1 MLKNKWIKSIVWIIG
16 LIVLMMILLKL
27 DRLCLRYFG
36 FSMPY
41 AWIGGAFAIILLIC
55 AKRATS
61 QGLKL
66 AFIYIAIVPIC
77 VVISEGVFYYKIEIA
92 KNRDILVQ
100 PHKILG
106 YALAPAVSE
115 KGKLIVDDKVIYDIV
130 YTHNENALR
139 LTPNNNTN
147 SRTCLNIYGGSFV
160 YGAGVGDSE
169 TITAFLQNNL
179 PQYNVKNFG
188 IGAAGAHQMLARLEF
203 DLDSKELGQCDENI
217 FIYEAIP
224 HHIYRSMGVAK
235 GPKYEKIDGDVIYQG
250 IFSDE
255 EKEIFYQQKKELGV
269 SEEQVANIDKPRQS
283 FIGRMKSTLE
293 KTRDQLAKSYTQECL
308 FPFSRSVYKSK
319 DLLADIWGKDGFR
332 ANPDL
337 IHLNVTQDHIYF
349 DIIRQ
354 ANKIIKEKYNA
365 KLYVIYWD
373 YDMHAQFLDKYDKV
387 IQTTLKNDGIPF
399 YTISEIIG
407 DDYKEDLERV
417 KNGDFEHFKYRISRW
432 DTHPNALANE
442 KIAEFIAA
450 QIKNGVIKPSKLQN
464 LNSTHNNPKEKGQ
477 E

>member
-1 MLKNKWIKSIVWIIG
+1 MLQNKWIKAIVWIIG
-16 LIVLMMILLKL
+16 FIVLMMILLKL

-77 VVISEGVFYYKIEIA
+77 VVISEGVFYYKIQN
-92 KNRDILVQ
+92 KKDILIQ

-160 YGAGVGDSE
+160 YGAGVGDSD
-169 TITAFLQNNL
+169 TITAYLQKNL
-179 PQYNVKNFG
+179 SQYNVKNFG
-188 IGAAGAHQMLARLEF
+188 ISAAGAHQMLARLEF

-224 HHIYRSMGVAK
+224 HHIYRAKGVLK
-235 GPKYEKIDGDVIYQG
+235 GPKYENINGEIIYQG
-250 IFSDE
+250 TFSDE
-255 EKEIFYQQKKELGV
+255 EQAVFWRKDDDIEKNKIIE
-269 SEEQVANIDKPRQS
+269 NKPRQS
-283 FIGRMKSTLE
+283 FIQRMASTLK
-293 KTRDQLAKSYTQECL
+293 KTKDQLAESYTREYF
-308 FPFSRSVYKSK
+308 FPLIKPSLKSK
-319 DLLADIWGKDGFR
+319 NLLEGDMYEDGFF
-332 ANPDL
+332 ANVDRIKL
-337 IHLNVTQDHIYF
+337 DITQDDIYF

-354 ANKIIKEKYNA
+354 ANKIIREKYNA

-373 YDMHAQFLDKYDKV
+373 YDMHAQFLDKYDEV
-387 IQTTLKNDGIPF
+387 VQTTLKNDGIPF

-442 KIAEFIAA
+442 KIAEFIAT
-450 QIKNGVIKPSKLQN
+450 QIKNGTIKPSRLHN
-464 LNSTHNNPKEKGQ
+464 PNTTHDDPNKKGQ